1 MGIEHRARVVEIVR
15 PVKSGF
21 TQPYLCRLDDENLYA
36 VKGRGAL
43 PEGLLAEVCAA
54 ILGISIGLPIPDFA
68 IADLPTE
75 LISGSDDPELANY
88 LGTGVGF
95 ASLWQNAC
103 EPLTPTM
110 RDHQNPAVLATL
122 YAFDHWIANG
132 DRSLG
137 EEDGNPNLLIQLS
150 EKRLVVFD
158 HNLAFSPQYR
168 STELV
173 THAGLK
179 GWKATGRS
187 TGFIPNLQDRM
198 RSAREVL
205 DQLLG
210 DLPDEWTDERPDFL
224 GTLGTILDRSEA
236 KDFWAELS

>member
-1 MGIEHRARVVEIVR
+1 MGIQHRARVVEIIG

-21 TQPYLCRLDDENLYA
+21 TQPYLCKLDDENLYV
-36 VKGRGAL
+36 VKGRSAL

-54 ILGISIGLPIPDFA
+54 ILGISIGLPVPDFA
-68 IADLPTE
+68 IADLPAE
-75 LISGSDDPELANY
+75 LISSSGDPELVNY
-88 LGTGVGF
+88 LGSGVGF

-103 EPLTPTM
+103 VPLTPTM

-137 EEDGNPNLLIQLS
+137 DEDGNPNLLIQLS

-158 HNLAFSPQYR
+158 HNLAFNPKHR
-168 STELV
+168 PAELV

-179 GWKATGRS
+179 GWQATGRS
-187 TGFIPNLQDRM
+187 TGFIPNLQGRM
-198 RSAREVL
+198 RSARKAL

-210 DLPDEWTDERPDFL
+210 HLPDEWTDERPGFL
-224 GTLGTILDRSEA
+224 DTLGTILDRSEA
-236 KDFWAELS
+236 KDFWAELT